1 MNHGGAVLACLLPP
15 APAEFGKDFA
25 GNLEGKPSMTQ
36 SSNSRTCVALDRRAI
51 LKACAA
57 ASLAGAFAV
66 QRTGAQSTPDT
77 SQGHAPTEATPESA
91 GGPEA
96 LTTLLRHVPASLV
109 SLDRGS
115 RPVWYYTDLAQQFAA
130 LNLHHDA
137 NGPAWDDEPWTPAII
152 PLAFGSAAF
161 QYVRSK
167 SFIDSIGFQPL
178 GTDQALMVGNL
189 PHNLTLFRGGLEP
202 DRLEASWSATGY
214 EHKTSAGGESVWTI
228 GENGEFELGQP
239 VHTEMIAAFNN
250 LALLGDVLLCA
261 PTMAMLEEALAV
273 AQSGEGSLGDRR
285 DPGWPP
291 LPPCQQ
297 PWYRRWPPRRW
308 SLPMCLPPTTDPDV
322 TDALESSFADSDAAV
337 GPMPASKG
345 VVFGVT
351 AGAVQVD
358 ENLEDAPFEAPD
370 FDAGEGLALVRLAM
384 DTVADARQAVKV
396 VEYRWGTMNSVLTA
410 EPYREL
416 MEIVAASAEGEVAT
430 IDFAQTRSPTVWRN
444 VLLMQDLLPF
454 LPSDDD

>member
-1 MNHGGAVLACLLPP
+1 MIHGGTVLACLLPP

-25 GNLEGKPSMTQ
+25 GNLERKPSMTQ

-57 ASLAGAFAV
+57 TSLAGAMLV
-66 QRTGAQSTPDT
+66 ERSGAQSTPDT
-77 SQGHAPTEATPESA
+77 SQGHAPTEATPEST

-137 NGPAWDDEPWTPAII
+137 NGPAWDDEPWTPAIV

-161 QYVRSK
+161 QYVRRE

-178 GTDQALMVGNL
+178 GMDQALMVGNL
-189 PHNLTLFRGGLEP
+189 PHNLTLFRGGLDP
-202 DRLEASWSATGY
+202 DRLYAAWSATGY
-214 EHKTSAGGESVWTI
+214 EHKASAGGESVWTI

-273 AQSGEGSLGDRR
+273 AQSGEGSLGEDATLAATIATV
-285 DPGWPP
+285 PATTVSAMAAPP
-291 LPPCQQ
+291 LEFANT
-297 PWYRRWPPRRW
+297 
-308 SLPMCLPPTTDPDV
+308 LPPTTDPEV
-322 TDALESSFADSDAAV
+322 TEALESSFADSDAAV

-345 VVFGVT
+345 VLFGVT

-358 ENLEDAPFEAPD
+358 EGLEDAPFEAPD

-384 DTVADARQAVKV
+384 DTVVDARQAVKV
-396 VEYRWGTMNSVLTA
+396 VEYRWNTMNSVLTA
-410 EPYREL
+410 DPYREL
-416 MEIVAASAEGEVAT
+416 MAIVIASAEGEVAT
-430 IDFAQTRSPTVWRN
+430 IDFIQTRSPTVWRN

-454 LPSDDD
+454 LPSGED